1 MADQGRQRANLSRE
15 VDEASRIDGSQ
26 VNSNVKSSLGD
37 HSSMTSH
44 LFVDF
49 FDHLYSPW
57 IDFQNRLK
65 TIGGPRQNIKRGP
78 VKQIHLL
85 AFLFPWEWN
94 DFNG

>member
-1 MADQGRQRANLSRE
+1 MADQGRQRTNLSRE

-37 HSSMTSH
+37 HSSMTPH

-57 IDFQNRLK
+57 IDFMCTCSVVTLSF
-65 TIGGPRQNIKRGP
+65 
-78 VKQIHLL
+78 
-85 AFLFPWEWN
+85 AFGELSDKWMTP
-94 DFNG
+94 